1 MPANTSTRSARSTS
15 KTSSADL
22 QFEDVP
28 SPISAGPNR
37 THRAREYESK
47 VEGLLNLAM
56 RACVGKPATVAD
68 GAAIIAH
75 GPALA
80 SKAGDLA
87 DADARVRRALDLIT
101 SGTDNPYLALAF
113 AAMPLLAQVAR
124 NHETSAEVTGS
135 RRVEFRIPFTKGK
148 RTLGFN
154 LRFRLRNPIL
164 RSMTIEPTHFLSSVF
179 GNPEIG
185 PELAKQGVDVAW
197 SPNGKA
203 RA

>member
-22 QFEDVP
+22 KFEDVP
-28 SPISAGPNR
+28 SPISAGPHR
-37 THRAREYESK
+37 TQRAREYESK

-56 RACVGKPATVAD
+56 RACVGSPATVAD
-68 GAAIIAH
+68 GAAIIEY

-113 AAMPLLAQVAR
+113 AAMPLVAQIAR

-135 RRVEFRIPFTKGK
+135 RRIEFRIPFTKGK
-148 RTLGFN
+148 KTLGFN
-154 LRFRLRNPIL
+154 VRFKLRNPLL
-164 RSMTIEPTHFLSSVF
+164 RSMTVEPTYLNSHVF
-179 GNPEIG
+179 GNSEIG
-185 PELAKQGVDVAW
+185 PELTRQGVNVAW

-203 RA
+203 R